1 MRPRSRAS
9 DRVTTAGGKPAPINQ
24 QLGLRHSRELVATWH
39 EADFGTAGFPAQGT
53 GPWLCPVPLPSPK
66 ASLRHPHPGLRPSL
80 PSPQGRS
87 SPPPCLQS
95 RSSWPRYFAPHQHK
109 PNPFHQMARTGTS
122 SPTAVLGTPPGAPTP
137 AQGCVPPLL
146 GHAAG
151 REAGSCSQLQAQQ
164 QQPLLF
170 HTSVFLALLCI
181 SVQELKLRSLAEV
194 LSVVTALRAVVRHS
208 LSLSRLLVPSLL
220 FVSFFFFSLPPS
232 PKFAAWIRSPCVD
245 TLQLSRQR
253 TKGGRSGSKAWPE
266 PL

>member
-1 MRPRSRAS
+1 MYGEVRPRSRAS

-137 AQGCVPPLL
+137 VQGCVPPSSGTQL
-146 GHAAG
+146 AG
-151 REAGSCSQLQAQQ
+151 KLDPARSSKR
-164 QQPLLF
+164 
-170 HTSVFLALLCI
+170 SSSSLC
-181 SVQELKLRSLAEV
+181 
-194 LSVVTALRAVVRHS
+194 
-208 LSLSRLLVPSLL
+208 
-220 FVSFFFFSLPPS
+220 FSTRRY
-232 PKFAAWIRSPCVD
+232 F
-245 TLQLSRQR
+245 
-253 TKGGRSGSKAWPE
+253 
-266 PL
+266 